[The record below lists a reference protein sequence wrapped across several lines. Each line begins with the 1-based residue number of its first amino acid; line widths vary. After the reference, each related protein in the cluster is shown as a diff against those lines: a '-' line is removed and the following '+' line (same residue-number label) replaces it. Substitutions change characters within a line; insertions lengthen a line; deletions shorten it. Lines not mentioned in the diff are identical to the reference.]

1 MAASEQTFV
10 VVSDSVGFVGAF
22 ASVAEAQAALRPYL
36 GVPFVYYEWR
46 RREKAPPA
54 DDSDATVSDDKEDL
68 VWILPYKNNAVACAS
83 NIKAVVETTQR
94 ELLRLDLVHG
104 DDVKYWEAVVG
115 KIARPAQLRLDDFV
129 AAMRAD
135 PSVPGD
141 EKKDKDSQTVS
152 SFLNF
157 ASRHDKE
164 EPARIN
170 LLESVV
176 PRALDSA
183 PRQPLRVESAAAP
196 PDDGGDAGATAG
208 DSAED
213 A

>member
-54 DDSDATVSDDKEDL
+54 DDPDATVSDDEEDL
-68 VWILPYKNNAVACAS
+68 VWILPYKNNTVACAS
-83 NIKAVVETTQR
+83 NIKAVVETAQR

-115 KIARPAQLRLDDFV
+115 TIARPAQLRLDDLV
-129 AAMRAD
+129 AAMQAAPSAPDDAD
-135 PSVPGD
+135 K
-141 EKKDKDSQTVS
+141 KKDKDGQTVS
-152 SFLNF
+152 SFLDF
-157 ASRHDKE
+157 ASRHDEE

-183 PRQPLRVESAAAP
+183 PQQPLRVESAAAP

-208 DSAED
+208 VSA
-213 A
+213 